1 MQILAALKEFCKWY
15 FTFDF
20 VHWCLRWMS
29 AGKVTQHDL
38 SIKLSG
44 TAWREGIIT
53 YECTSYSSKIK
64 ALK

>member
-1 MQILAALKEFCKWY
+1 MVISLFRPDRY

-20 VHWCLRWMS
+20 VHWCFRWMS

-44 TAWREGIIT
+44 MARHGEK
-53 YECTSYSSKIK
+53 ES
-64 ALK
+64 